1 MSIGERIKKLRN
13 HLELTQE
20 EFGTRIQSARNTI
33 AGYEIGRREP
43 SNQAIRL
50 ICTTYGVNEEWLR
63 TGSGEMMTA
72 DASDELEALAKR
84 YDLSVQAQIV
94 VEKFV
99 NLKKSQQDTMIGYLM
114 EVAAAIEGTDAGAS
128 ESEKENSLH
137 ADLDRELENQKKAA
151 DGSTGLGSSS
161 VS

>member
-1 MSIGERIKKLRN
+1 MTIGERLKILRQS
-13 HLELTQE
+13 LKLTQDD
-20 EFGTRIQSARNTI
+20 FGERIGTAHNTI
-33 AGYEIGRREP
+33 AGYESGRREP
-43 SNQAIRL
+43 SNQVIRL

-84 YDLSVQAQIV
+84 YDLSIDAQIV

-99 NLKKSQQDTMIGYLM
+99 NLSKPQQETLINYLL
-114 EVAAAIEGTDAGAS
+114 EVAAAISETDDGS
-128 ESEKENSLH
+128 EYEKDSLH
-137 ADLDRELENQKKAA
+137 ADLDKEIENQKKAA
-151 DGSTGLGSSS
+151 GGSTGLGSSS